1 MSLRESGALSG
12 RVSNFRP
19 DKNVTNK
26 SGPIEQR
33 ISFFTL
39 ATLAFPGDKP
49 EVAIATLTGRDP
61 RTVRRWLADQH
72 GRPQIALAVVLGE
85 LLRRLD

>member
-1 MSLRESGALSG
+1 MERIESISG
-12 RVSNFRP
+12 KRSNFRP

-26 SGPIEQR
+26 SNPAEQR
-33 ISFFTL
+33 ISFYTL

-49 EVAIATLTGRDP
+49 EVAIAMRTGRDP

-85 LLRRLD
+85 IIRRLD

>member
-1 MSLRESGALSG
+1 MGRFESTISAA
-12 RVSNFRP
+12 SNFRP

-26 SGPIEQR
+26 SSHAERR
-33 ISFFTL
+33 ISFSTL

-49 EVAIATLTGRDP
+49 EVVIASRTGRDP
-61 RTVRRWLADQH
+61 RTVRRWLANQH

-85 LLRRLD
+85 IIRRLD

>member
-1 MSLRESGALSG
+1 MSLSESRRESA
-12 RVSNFRP
+12 SNFRA

-26 SGPIEQR
+26 SDTTEQR
-33 ISFFTL
+33 ISFLTL

-49 EVAIATLTGRDP
+49 EVELAARTGRDP
-61 RTVRRWLADQH
+61 RTARRWLADQH

-85 LLRRLD
+85 IIRRLD